1 MSTNN
6 YSYKNDVY
14 RAREQ
19 YWKRVKNQLEQQEL
33 KAKSINF
40 RNKLLQSQKTL
51 NYKLEYDRLRGVLA
65 HTTINQQTID
75 NINKRT
81 DELKKFIFV

>member
-6 YSYKNDVY
+6 YSYKNDVF
-14 RAREQ
+14 RSREA
-19 YWKRVKNQLEQQEL
+19 YWKRVKNQLEAHEL

-40 RNKLLQSQKTL
+40 RNNLIQGQKTL
-51 NYKLEYDRLRGVLA
+51 NYKLEYDRLRGILS
-65 HTTINQQTID
+65 HTVINQQTKD

-81 DELKKFIFV
+81 DDLKKFIFV

>member
-6 YSYKNDVY
+6 YRFKPDVY
-14 RAREQ
+14 RAREA
-19 YWKRVKNQLEQQEL
+19 YWKRVKNQLEAHEL

-40 RNKLLQSQKTL
+40 RNNLIQGQKTL

-65 HTTINQQTID
+65 HTVLNQQTKD
-75 NINKRT
+75 NVEART
-81 DELKKFIFV
+81 AKLKSFIFV